1 MWCVQTNATTANIA
15 GDRLKKCMRVR
26 RHFYKANIV
35 AVLCLK
41 RAQYC
46 CATHRRSQNNKSWVW
61 LCQKFDRFQTLCN
74 KCKQV
79 QTLLWFH
86 AKGRNM
92 LAQQCCVFLRN
103 NIAPVCKGLNPKR
116 HTTPHQQHDTPQH
129 NTIQH
134 NTTRHDK
141 DF

>member
-1 MWCVQTNATTANIA
+1 MWCVQTNATTANIV

-74 KCKQV
+74 KCKHCCGSMQKDATCWPNNV
-79 QTLLWFH
+79 AYSCATILRPFARTLT
-86 AKGRNM
+86 
-92 LAQQCCVFLRN
+92 QSD
-103 NIAPVCKGLNPKR
+103 
-116 HTTPHQQHDTPQH
+116 TPHHTNNTTHH
-129 NTIQH
+129 NTTQY